1 MLSIRS
7 RIFYLLV
14 KYQRSKAD
22 KNASLQQQR
31 AILEDSARYLPMPP
45 QVDVKQTVVGKIA
58 AEWLRPVGATDN
70 RAILYLHG
78 GAYTMGSCTTH
89 RALASRIAIASQTP
103 AFLPE
108 FRLAPEYPFPAAL
121 EDGEA
126 VYRWLVEQGIS
137 PQKMVVAGDSSGG
150 GLAIALTVLL
160 RDKDVPLPA
169 AIICLSPWA
178 DLELT
183 GESVTTRAK
192 VDPMCS
198 PEESQY
204 HAIHYIGKQ
213 DARAP
218 LVSPIYADLH
228 GLPPILIQVGDR
240 EILLSD
246 AIRLAERARKDGVD
260 AELEVWDGM
269 WHVWHLFA
277 RYVPEAQRAIYNI
290 GAFIRKHLEC
300 CVSDL

>member
-1 MLSIRS
+1 MPSIRS
-7 RIFYLLV
+7 RVFYLFL
-14 KYQRSKAD
+14 KYYNSRSD
-22 KNASLQQQR
+22 KNATLQQR
-31 AILEDSARYLPMPP
+31 RVILEDGARNLPMPP
-45 QVDVKQTVVGKIA
+45 NVEVKRTTVGNIA
-58 AEWLRPVGATDN
+58 AEWLRPVGTTDN
-70 RAILYLHG
+70 RAVLYLHG

-103 AFLPE
+103 ALLPE

-121 EDGEA
+121 EDGVA
-126 VYRWLVEQGIS
+126 IYRWLIEQGIS

-160 RDKDVPLPA
+160 RDKNVPLPA
-169 AIICLSPWA
+169 AITCLSPWA

-183 GESVTTRAK
+183 GESLTTRAQ

-198 PEESQY
+198 LEESQY
-204 HAIHYIGKQ
+204 HAVHYIGKH

-246 AIRLAERARKDGVD
+246 AIRLTEHARKDGVD

-277 RYVPEAQRAIYNI
+277 RYVPEGQRAIDKI
-290 GAFIRKHLEC
+290 GAFIRKYL
-300 CVSDL
+300 D

>member
-1 MLSIRS
+1 MPSIRS
-7 RIFYLLV
+7 RVFYLFL
-14 KYQRSKAD
+14 KYYNSRSD
-22 KNASLQQQR
+22 KNATLQQR
-31 AILEDSARYLPMPP
+31 RVILEDGARNLPMPP
-45 QVDVKQTVVGKIA
+45 NVEVKQTTVGNIA
-58 AEWLRPVGATDN
+58 AEWLRPVGTTDN
-70 RAILYLHG
+70 RAVLYLHG

-103 AFLPE
+103 ALLPE

-121 EDGEA
+121 EDGVA
-126 VYRWLVEQGIS
+126 IYRWLIEQGIS

-169 AIICLSPWA
+169 AITCLSPWA

-183 GESVTTRAK
+183 GESLTTRAQ

-198 PEESQY
+198 PEGSQY
-204 HAIHYIGKQ
+204 HAVHYIGKH

-246 AIRLAERARKDGVD
+246 AIRLTERARKDGVD

-277 RYVPEAQRAIYNI
+277 RYVPEGQRAIDKI
-290 GAFIRKHLEC
+290 GAFIRKYL
-300 CVSDL
+300 D

>member
-1 MLSIRS
+1 MPSIRS
-7 RIFYLLV
+7 RIFYLLL
-14 KYQRSKAD
+14 KYQTSKAD
-22 KNASLQQQR
+22 KNATLRQRR
-31 AILEDSARYLPMPP
+31 AILGNGVRYLPMPP
-45 QVDVKQTVVGKIA
+45 HVDVKQTTVGNIV
-58 AEWLRPVGATDN
+58 AEWLRPVGTTDN
-70 RAILYLHG
+70 RAVVYLHG

-103 AFLPE
+103 ALLPE

-121 EDGEA
+121 EDGVA
-126 VYRWLVEQGIS
+126 IYRWLIEQGIS
-137 PQKMVVAGDSSGG
+137 PQKMVIAGDSSGG

-169 AIICLSPWA
+169 AITCLSPWA

-183 GESVTTRAK
+183 GESLTTRAQ

-198 PEESQY
+198 LKESQY
-204 HAIHYIGKQ
+204 HAAHYIGKHN
-213 DARAP
+213 ARAP

-228 GLPPILIQVGDR
+228 GLPPILIQAGDR

-246 AIRLAERARKDGVD
+246 AIRLTERARKDGVG

-277 RYVPEAQRAIYNI
+277 RYVPEGQRAIDKI
-290 GAFIRKHLEC
+290 GAFIRKYLG
-300 CVSDL
+300 

>member
-1 MLSIRS
+1 MPSIRS
-7 RIFYLLV
+7 RVFYLFL
-14 KYQRSKAD
+14 KYYNSRSD
-22 KNASLQQQR
+22 KNATLQQR
-31 AILEDSARYLPMPP
+31 RVILEDGARNLPMPP
-45 QVDVKQTVVGKIA
+45 NVEVKQTTVGNIA
-58 AEWLRPVGATDN
+58 AEWLRPVGTTDN
-70 RAILYLHG
+70 RAVLYLHG

-103 AFLPE
+103 ALLPE

-121 EDGEA
+121 EDGVA
-126 VYRWLVEQGIS
+126 IYRWLIEQGIS

-169 AIICLSPWA
+169 AITCLSPWA

-183 GESVTTRAK
+183 GESLTTRAQ
-192 VDPMCS
+192 VDPICS
-198 PEESQY
+198 LEESQF
-204 HAIHYIGKQ
+204 HATHYIGEH

-246 AIRLAERARKDGVD
+246 AIRLTERAHKDGVD

-277 RYVPEAQRAIYNI
+277 RYVPEGQRAIDKI
-290 GAFIRKHLEC
+290 GAFIRKYL
-300 CVSDL
+300 D

>member
-1 MLSIRS
+1 MPSIRS
-7 RIFYLLV
+7 RVFYLFL
-14 KYQRSKAD
+14 KYYNSRSD
-22 KNASLQQQR
+22 KNATLQQR
-31 AILEDSARYLPMPP
+31 RVILEDGARNLPMPP
-45 QVDVKQTVVGKIA
+45 NVEVKQTTVGNIA
-58 AEWLRPVGATDN
+58 AEWLRPVGTTDN
-70 RAILYLHG
+70 RAVLYLHG
-78 GAYTMGSCTTH
+78 GACTMGSCTTH

-103 AFLPE
+103 ALLPE

-121 EDGEA
+121 EDGVA
-126 VYRWLVEQGIS
+126 IYRWLIEQGIS

-160 RDKDVPLPA
+160 RDKNVPLPA
-169 AIICLSPWA
+169 AITCLSPWA

-183 GESVTTRAK
+183 GESLATRAQ

-198 PEESQY
+198 LEESQY
-204 HAIHYIGKQ
+204 HAVHYIGKH

-246 AIRLAERARKDGVD
+246 AIRLTERARKDGVD
-260 AELEVWDGM
+260 AEMEVWDGM

-277 RYVPEAQRAIYNI
+277 RYVPEGQRAIDKI
-290 GAFIRKHLEC
+290 GAFIRKYL
-300 CVSDL
+300 D

>member
-1 MLSIRS
+1 MPSIRS
-7 RIFYLLV
+7 RVFYLFL
-14 KYQRSKAD
+14 KYYNSRSD
-22 KNASLQQQR
+22 KNATLQQR
-31 AILEDSARYLPMPP
+31 RVILEDGARNLPMPP
-45 QVDVKQTVVGKIA
+45 NVEVKQTTVGNIA
-58 AEWLRPVGATDN
+58 AEWLRPVGTTDN
-70 RAILYLHG
+70 RAVLYLHG

-103 AFLPE
+103 ALLPE

-121 EDGEA
+121 EDGVA
-126 VYRWLVEQGIS
+126 IYRWLIEQGIS

-169 AIICLSPWA
+169 AITCLSPWA

-183 GESVTTRAK
+183 GESLTTRAQ

-198 PEESQY
+198 LEESQY
-204 HAIHYIGKQ
+204 HAVHYIGKH

-246 AIRLAERARKDGVD
+246 AIRLTERARKDGVD

-277 RYVPEAQRAIYNI
+277 RYVPEGQRAIDKI
-290 GAFIRKHLEC
+290 GAFIRKYL
-300 CVSDL
+300 D

>member
-1 MLSIRS
+1 MPSIRS
-7 RIFYLLV
+7 RIFYLLL
-14 KYQRSKAD
+14 KYQTSKAD
-22 KNASLQQQR
+22 KNATLQQRR
-31 AILEDSARYLPMPP
+31 AILGNGARYLPMPP
-45 QVDVKQTVVGKIA
+45 HVDVKQTTVGNIA
-58 AEWLRPVGATDN
+58 AEWLRPVGTTDN
-70 RAILYLHG
+70 RAVLYLHG

-103 AFLPE
+103 ALLPE

-121 EDGEA
+121 EDGVA
-126 VYRWLVEQGIS
+126 IYRWLIEQGIS

-169 AIICLSPWA
+169 AITCLSPWA

-183 GESVTTRAK
+183 GESLTTRAQ

-198 PEESQY
+198 LEESQY
-204 HAIHYIGKQ
+204 HAVHYIGKH
-213 DARAP
+213 DAQAP

-246 AIRLAERARKDGVD
+246 AIRLTERARKDGVD

-277 RYVPEAQRAIYNI
+277 RYVPEGQRAIDKI
-290 GAFIRKHLEC
+290 GAFIRKYL
-300 CVSDL
+300 D

>member
-1 MLSIRS
+1 LFLKYYNSRS
-7 RIFYLLV
+7 
-14 KYQRSKAD
+14 D
-22 KNASLQQQR
+22 KNATLQQR
-31 AILEDSARYLPMPP
+31 RVILEDGARNLPMPP
-45 QVDVKQTVVGKIA
+45 NVEVKQTTVGNIA
-58 AEWLRPVGATDN
+58 AEWLRPVGTTDN
-70 RAILYLHG
+70 RAVLYLHG

-103 AFLPE
+103 ALLPE

-121 EDGEA
+121 EDGVA
-126 VYRWLVEQGIS
+126 IYRWLIEQGIS

-169 AIICLSPWA
+169 AITCLSPWA

-183 GESVTTRAK
+183 GESLTTRAQ

-198 PEESQY
+198 LEESQY
-204 HAIHYIGKQ
+204 HAVHYIGKH

-246 AIRLAERARKDGVD
+246 AIRLTECARKDGVD

-277 RYVPEAQRAIYNI
+277 RYVPEGQRAIDKI
-290 GAFIRKHLEC
+290 GAFIRKYL
-300 CVSDL
+300 D